1 MMSLWVVK
9 LVNMI
14 TSRITGGF
22 SCFSCHRSSRNA
34 GCTQWVARRT

>member
-1 MMSLWVVK
+1 MMSILVVK
-9 LVNMI
+9 LVNMM
-14 TSRITGGF
+14 TSSLTRGL